1 VLDTLYSIYTD
12 LDMQDQIKR
21 LDKRYKELGIE
32 N

>member
-1 VLDTLYSIYTD
+1 LDTLYSIYTD